1 MTKQEDKKMKKY
13 ELTNETKQ
21 IEGRTLHRI
30 KALIDFGNVKTG
42 DLGGFIEK
50 EENLSH
56 SGLCWISDKAL
67 VCDNALVRD
76 NAKIS
81 GCSVVCGNTSVR
93 DNAKISDYAIAGDNA
108 KISGNAWVRDNAKV
122 SDNAWVCGNTRLLGH
137 AFVCDNSKIWDEVLI
152 GGESVIGGDSLISG
166 KAHISG
172 EILISGNT
180 YISGNAQIFKKDD
193 YSTIQ
198 NFGTEYRNITFFR
211 QRDGSIGVNCQKY
224 DCFDEDYTSFDT
236 INGFREYTSIIMNE
250 ETAKEYFAI
259 SDLMENYFSKEEM
272 QEWDVWYDEDGVL
285 YD

>member
-67 VCDNALVRD
+67 VC
-76 NAKIS
+76 
-81 GCSVVCGNTSVR
+81 
-93 DNAKISDYAIAGDNA
+93 DNA